1 MISAL
6 QLTVSDYIIF
16 FAAIIGAMIVGLI
29 AGRKEETSEDYFLA
43 GKKLRWFAVA
53 GSIFG
58 SNVSANHMVGMMG
71 VGFSIGFAQS
81 HFEIGAIA
89 GLLFLCYGF
98 LPVYRK
104 LNLYTLSEYLGK
116 RYDDRSRVSYAI
128 IMIIIM
134 AFVQMVPAL
143 YIGSRTIC
151 ELLGGNAIIQEDSS
165 AATEPTVV
173 TNNIS
178 NSPDSAI
185 SSQFQ
190 VQAPKSKVSM
200 PHYTWFV
207 IALGV
212 IAGSYT
218 IVGGLKAVVYTDII
232 QSVLMLIAGIGLAV
246 LVFSQLGW
254 NQMLELD
261 AAAGDA
267 SKMNIYLPT
276 YHKDLPWTGVL
287 TGLMCMH
294 CFYWGTNQFIVQRA
308 LGAVSDKEARAGI
321 ISAGF
326 LKLTIPFFSIAT
338 GVCAYYLLMNEATE
352 EAARAMVNDIA
363 PDTVFPKLV
372 TRFISPIGFG
382 LVGLIAAGV
391 IGAILSSIDSMMN
404 SAATIISVDIYKRY
418 FRKDASDRE
427 LIIAGRVT
435 IVVLMIT
442 AILMAIFVMDPNSNE
457 NFFLQ
462 IANYQN
468 YLTPGLLVAFVLGI
482 FWKRGTAPAA
492 FYTIL
497 AGIVLSWVV
506 VQVYDSDMPRPLYDI
521 ALDRASVSDFH
532 AGNFVP
538 AGYLDQNVHDMSQDE
553 FDAFIAKDIRPNIS
567 ALQKMFGPTLNFF
580 HRVVFVLGLSAI
592 VFVII
597 SLMTPMDTKK
607 SQLTWTGLGGHQPT
621 RLKALAKTLCLSLLI
636 FALLGWLT
644 DQTFRGRDLLTPTLA
659 ACFAAFWTLGVYG
672 CEILGKFKTDDSG
685 MSRGQY
691 ILRSDLTYAG
701 LLAAT
706 AMFMMYFFS

>member
-6 QLTVSDYIIF
+6 QLTTSDYVIF
-16 FAAIIGAMIVGLI
+16 FATIIGAMMVGLI

-151 ELLGGNAIIQEDSS
+151 ELLGGNAIILEDSS
-165 AATEPTVV
+165 TATELAATANT
-173 TNNIS
+173 IS
-178 NSPDSAI
+178 NPLGAI
-185 SSQFQ
+185 SNQLQ
-190 VQAPKSKVSM
+190 VQAPQSKVSM

-232 QSVLMLIAGIGLAV
+232 QSILMLIAGIGLAV

-254 NQMLELD
+254 NEMLELD

-308 LGAVSDKEARAGI
+308 LGAVSDKEARVGI

-338 GVCAYYLLMNEATE
+338 GVCAYYLLMNEQS
-352 EAARAMVNDIA
+352 MVDDIA

-382 LVGLIAAGV
+382 LVGLVAAGV

-404 SAATIISVDIYKRY
+404 SAATIISVDIYKKY
-418 FRKDASDRE
+418 FRVNATDKE
-427 LIIAGRVT
+427 LIVAGRVT

-442 AILMAIFVMDPNSNE
+442 AILMALFIMDPNSNE

-462 IANYQN
+462 IVNYQN

-532 AGNFVP
+532 AGEFVP
-538 AGYLDQNVHDMSQDE
+538 AGYLGQNVHDMNQDQ
-553 FDAFIAKDIRPNIS
+553 FDAFIANDIRPNIS
-567 ALQKMFGPTLNFF
+567 AVQKMFGPTLNFF

-592 VFVII
+592 VFVVI
-597 SLMTPMDTKK
+597 SLITPCDPEK
-607 SQLTWTGLGGHQPT
+607 SKLTWTGLGGHHPT
-621 RLKALAKTLCLSLLI
+621 RLKVLAKTLCLSLVI

-644 DQTFRGRDLLTPTLA
+644 DQAFLTPTLA

-672 CEILGKFKTDDSG
+672 CEILEKIKTDDSG
-685 MSRGQY
+685 MSRVQY

-706 AMFMMYFFS
+706 AMFMMYFFF

>member
-6 QLTVSDYIIF
+6 QLTTSDYVIF
-16 FAAIIGAMIVGLI
+16 FATIIGAMMVGLI

-151 ELLGGNAIIQEDSS
+151 ELLGGNAIILEDSS
-165 AATEPTVV
+165 TATELAATANT
-173 TNNIS
+173 IS
-178 NSPDSAI
+178 NPPGAI
-185 SSQFQ
+185 SNQLQ
-190 VQAPKSKVSM
+190 VQAPQSKVSM

-232 QSVLMLIAGIGLAV
+232 QSILMLIAGIGLAV

-254 NQMLELD
+254 NEMLDLD

-308 LGAVSDKEARAGI
+308 LGAVSDKEARVGI

-338 GVCAYYLLMNEATE
+338 GVCAYYLLMNEATGQ
-352 EAARAMVNDIA
+352 AAQSLVNDIA

-404 SAATIISVDIYKRY
+404 SAATIISVDIYKKY
-418 FRKDASDRE
+418 FRVNATDKE
-427 LIIAGRVT
+427 LIVAGRVT

-442 AILMAIFVMDPNSNE
+442 AILMALFIMDPNSKE

-462 IANYQN
+462 IADYQN

-532 AGNFVP
+532 AGEFVP
-538 AGYLDQNVHDMSQDE
+538 AGYLGQNVHDMNQDQ
-553 FDAFIAKDIRPNIS
+553 FDAFIANDIRPNIS
-567 ALQKMFGPTLNFF
+567 AVQKMFGPTLNFF

-592 VFVII
+592 VFVVI
-597 SLMTPMDTKK
+597 SLMTPSDPEK
-607 SQLTWTGLGGHQPT
+607 SKLTWTGLGGHQPT
-621 RLKALAKTLCLSLLI
+621 RLKVLAKTLCLALVI

-644 DQTFRGRDLLTPTLA
+644 DQAFLTPTLA

-672 CEILGKFKTDDSG
+672 CEILEKIKTDDSG
-685 MSRGQY
+685 MSRVQY

-706 AMFMMYFFS
+706 AMFMMYFFF

>member
-1 MISAL
+1 MTSTL
-6 QLTVSDYIIF
+6 QLTTSDYVIF
-16 FAAIIGAMIVGLI
+16 FATIIGAMMVGLI

-151 ELLGGNAIIQEDSS
+151 ELLGGNAIILEDSS
-165 AATEPTVV
+165 TATELAATA
-173 TNNIS
+173 NNTSNPPGAIS
-178 NSPDSAI
+178 N
-185 SSQFQ
+185 QFQ
-190 VQAPKSKVSM
+190 VQAPQSKVSM

-232 QSVLMLIAGIGLAV
+232 QSILMLIAGIGLAV

-254 NQMLELD
+254 NEMLDLD

-267 SKMNIYLPT
+267 SKMKIYLPT

-308 LGAVSDKEARAGI
+308 LGAVSDKEARVGI

-338 GVCAYYLLMNEATE
+338 GVCAYYLLMNEATGQ
-352 EAARAMVNDIA
+352 AAQSMVDDIA

-404 SAATIISVDIYKRY
+404 SAATIISVDIYKKY
-418 FRKDASDRE
+418 FRVNASDKE
-427 LIIAGRVT
+427 LIVAGRVT
-435 IVVLMIT
+435 IVLLMIT
-442 AILMAIFVMDPNSNE
+442 AILMALFIMDPNSNE

-462 IANYQN
+462 IVNYQN

-497 AGIVLSWVV
+497 AGIVLSWAV

-538 AGYLDQNVHDMSQDE
+538 AGYLNQNVHGMNQDQ

-567 ALQKMFGPTLNFF
+567 AVQKMFGPTLNFF

-592 VFVII
+592 VFVVI
-597 SLMTPMDTKK
+597 SLMTPCDPEK
-607 SQLTWTGLGGHQPT
+607 SKLTWTGLGGHQPT
-621 RLKALAKTLCLSLLI
+621 RLKVLAKTLCLSLVI

-644 DQTFRGRDLLTPTLA
+644 DQAFLTPTLA

-672 CEILGKFKTDDSG
+672 CEILEKIKTDDSG
-685 MSRGQY
+685 MSRVQH

-706 AMFMMYFFS
+706 AMFMMYFFF

>member
-308 LGAVSDKEARAGI
+308 LGAISDKEARAGI

-338 GVCAYYLLMNEATE
+338 GVCAYYLLMNEATG
-352 EAARAMVNDIA
+352 EAAQAMVNDIA

-506 VQVYDSDMPRPLYDI
+506 VQVYDSNMPRPLYDI

-532 AGNFVP
+532 AGNFP
-538 AGYLDQNVHDMSQDE
+538 KGYLSQNLHEMNQDQ
-553 FDAFIAKDIRPNIS
+553 FDAFIANDIRPNIS

-592 VFVII
+592 VFVVI
-597 SLMTPMDTKK
+597 SFMTPSDPEK

-659 ACFAAFWTLGVYG
+659 ACFAAIWTLGVYG

-706 AMFMMYFFS
+706 AMFMMYFFF

>member
-261 AAAGDA
+261 AAADA

-706 AMFMMYFFS
+706 AMFMMYFFF

>member
-1 MISAL
+1 M
-6 QLTVSDYIIF
+6 
-16 FAAIIGAMIVGLI
+16 VGLI

-116 RYDDRSRVSYAI
+116 RYDDRSRVSYAV

-151 ELLGGNAIIQEDSS
+151 ELLGGNAIILEDSS
-165 AATEPTVV
+165 TATELTAAA
-173 TNNIS
+173 NNIS
-178 NSPDSAI
+178 NPPEGAI
-185 SSQFQ
+185 SNQFQ
-190 VQAPKSKVSM
+190 IQTPQSKVSM

-232 QSVLMLIAGIGLAV
+232 QSILMLIAGIGLAV

-254 NQMLELD
+254 NEMLDLD

-267 SKMNIYLPT
+267 SKMKIYLPT

-308 LGAVSDKEARAGI
+308 LGAVSDKEARVGI

-338 GVCAYYLLMNEATE
+338 GVCAYYLLMNEATGQ
-352 EAARAMVNDIA
+352 AAQSMVNDIA

-404 SAATIISVDIYKRY
+404 SAATIVSVDIYKRY
-418 FRKDASDRE
+418 FRADASDKE
-427 LIIAGRVT
+427 LIVAGRVT

-442 AILMAIFVMDPNSNE
+442 AILMALFIMDPNSNE

-462 IANYQN
+462 IVNYQN

-492 FYTIL
+492 FYTIF

-538 AGYLDQNVHDMSQDE
+538 AGYLGQNLHEMNQE
-553 FDAFIAKDIRPNIS
+553 QFDAFIANDIRPNIS

-592 VFVII
+592 TFVVI
-597 SLMTPMDTKK
+597 SLMTPSDPEK
-607 SQLTWTGLGGHQPT
+607 SKLTWTGLGGHQPT

-659 ACFAAFWTLGVYG
+659 ACFAACWTLGVYG

-685 MSRGQY
+685 MSRVQY

-706 AMFMMYFFS
+706 AMFMMYFFF

>member
-1 MISAL
+1 M
-6 QLTVSDYIIF
+6 
-16 FAAIIGAMIVGLI
+16 VGLI

-151 ELLGGNAIIQEDSS
+151 ELLGGNAIILEDSS
-165 AATEPTVV
+165 TATELAASA
-173 TNNIS
+173 NNTSNPPGAIS
-178 NSPDSAI
+178 N
-185 SSQFQ
+185 QFQ
-190 VQAPKSKVSM
+190 VQAPQSKVSM

-232 QSVLMLIAGIGLAV
+232 QSILMLIAGIGLAV

-254 NQMLELD
+254 NEMLNLD

-267 SKMNIYLPT
+267 SKMKIYLPT

-308 LGAVSDKEARAGI
+308 LGAVSDKEARVGI

-338 GVCAYYLLMNEATE
+338 GVCAYYLLMNEATGQ
-352 EAARAMVNDIA
+352 AAQAMVNDIA

-418 FRKDASDRE
+418 FRVNASDKE
-427 LIIAGRVT
+427 LIVAGRVT
-435 IVVLMIT
+435 IVVLMTT
-442 AILMAIFVMDPNSNE
+442 AILMALFVMDPNSNE

-462 IANYQN
+462 IADYQN

-538 AGYLDQNVHDMSQDE
+538 AGYLDQNVHGMNQDQ

-567 ALQKMFGPTLNFF
+567 AVQKMFGPTLNFF

-592 VFVII
+592 VFVVI
-597 SLMTPMDTKK
+597 SLMTPCDPEK
-607 SQLTWTGLGGHQPT
+607 SKLTWTGLGGHQPT
-621 RLKALAKTLCLSLLI
+621 RLKVLAKTLCLSLVI

-644 DQTFRGRDLLTPTLA
+644 DQAFLTPTLA

-672 CEILGKFKTDDSG
+672 CEILEKIKTDDSG
-685 MSRGQY
+685 MSRVQY

-706 AMFMMYFFS
+706 AMFMMYFFF

>member
-6 QLTVSDYIIF
+6 QLTTSDYVIF
-16 FAAIIGAMIVGLI
+16 FATIIGAMMVGLI

-151 ELLGGNAIIQEDSS
+151 ELLGGNAIILEDS
-165 AATEPTVV
+165 ATATELTAAA
-173 TNNIS
+173 NNIS
-178 NSPDSAI
+178 NAPEGAI
-185 SSQFQ
+185 SNQFQ
-190 VQAPKSKVSM
+190 VQAPQSKVSM

-232 QSVLMLIAGIGLAV
+232 QSILMLIAGIGLAV

-254 NQMLELD
+254 NEMLELD

-308 LGAVSDKEARAGI
+308 LGAVSDKEARVGI

-338 GVCAYYLLMNEATE
+338 GVCAYYLLMNEQS
-352 EAARAMVNDIA
+352 MVDDIA

-382 LVGLIAAGV
+382 LVGLVAAGV

-404 SAATIISVDIYKRY
+404 SAATIISVDIYKKY
-418 FRKDASDRE
+418 FRVNATDKE
-427 LIIAGRVT
+427 LIVAGRVT

-442 AILMAIFVMDPNSNE
+442 AILMALFIMDPNSNE

-462 IANYQN
+462 IVNYQN

-532 AGNFVP
+532 AGEFVP
-538 AGYLDQNVHDMSQDE
+538 AGYLGQNVHDMNQDQ
-553 FDAFIAKDIRPNIS
+553 FDAFIANDIRPNIS
-567 ALQKMFGPTLNFF
+567 AVQKMFGPTLNFF

-592 VFVII
+592 VFVVI
-597 SLMTPMDTKK
+597 SLITPCDPEK
-607 SQLTWTGLGGHQPT
+607 SKLTWTGLGGHHPT
-621 RLKALAKTLCLSLLI
+621 RLKVLAKTLCLSLVI

-644 DQTFRGRDLLTPTLA
+644 DQAFLTPTLA

-672 CEILGKFKTDDSG
+672 CEILEKIKTDDSG
-685 MSRGQY
+685 MSRVQY

-706 AMFMMYFFS
+706 AMFMMYFFF

>member
-1 MISAL
+1 MNSAL
-6 QLTVSDYIIF
+6 QLTTSDYVLF
-16 FAAIIGAMIVGLI
+16 FATIIGAMVVGLI
-29 AGRKEETSEDYFLA
+29 VGRKEETSADYFLA

-151 ELLGGNAIIQEDSS
+151 ELLGGNAIILEDSS
-165 AATEPTVV
+165 AATELPVAA
-173 TNNIS
+173 NNIS
-178 NSPDSAI
+178 NAPEGAI
-185 SSQFQ
+185 SNQFQ
-190 VQAPKSKVSM
+190 VQAPQPKVSM

-232 QSVLMLIAGIGLAV
+232 QSILMLIAGIGLAA

-254 NQMLELD
+254 NEMLVLD
-261 AAAGDA
+261 DAAGDA
-267 SKMNIYLPT
+267 SKMKIYLPT
-276 YHKDLPWTGVL
+276 YHKELPWTGVL

-308 LGAVSDKEARAGI
+308 LGAVSDKEARIGI

-338 GVCAYYLLMNEATE
+338 GVCAYYLLMSEATGQ
-352 EAARAMVNDIA
+352 AAQSMVNDIA
-363 PDTVFPKLV
+363 PDTIFPKLV

-404 SAATIISVDIYKRY
+404 SAATIISVDIYKKY
-418 FRKDASDRE
+418 FRVNASDKE
-427 LIIAGRVT
+427 LIVAGRVS

-442 AILMAIFVMDPNSNE
+442 AILMAVFIMDPNSNE

-468 YLTPGLLVAFVLGI
+468 YLTPGLLVAFVFGI

-532 AGNFVP
+532 AGNFP
-538 AGYLDQNVHDMSQDE
+538 RQYLSHNLHEMNQND
-553 FDAFIAKDIRPNIS
+553 FDALIHQEIYPNIS

-592 VFVII
+592 VFVIT
-597 SLMTPMDTKK
+597 SLMTPMDPEK

-621 RLKALAKTLCLSLLI
+621 RLKVLAKTLALSIVI

-644 DQTFRGRDLLTPTLA
+644 DQAFLTPTLA

-672 CEILGKFKTDDSG
+672 CEILEKIKTDDSG
-685 MSRGQY
+685 MSRVQY

-706 AMFMMYFFS
+706 AMFMMYFFF

>member
-6 QLTVSDYIIF
+6 QLTTSDYVIF
-16 FAAIIGAMIVGLI
+16 FATIIGAMMVGLI

-151 ELLGGNAIIQEDSS
+151 ELLGGNAIILEDSS
-165 AATEPTVV
+165 TATELAATANT
-173 TNNIS
+173 IS
-178 NSPDSAI
+178 NPPGAI
-185 SSQFQ
+185 SNQLQ
-190 VQAPKSKVSM
+190 VQAPQSEVSM

-232 QSVLMLIAGIGLAV
+232 QSILMLIAGIGLAV

-254 NQMLELD
+254 NEMLELD

-308 LGAVSDKEARAGI
+308 LGAVSDKEARVGI

-338 GVCAYYLLMNEATE
+338 GVCAYYLLMNEQS
-352 EAARAMVNDIA
+352 MVDDIA

-382 LVGLIAAGV
+382 LVGLVAAGV

-404 SAATIISVDIYKRY
+404 SAATIISVDIYKKY
-418 FRKDASDRE
+418 FRVNATDKE
-427 LIIAGRVT
+427 LIVAGRVT

-442 AILMAIFVMDPNSNE
+442 AILMALFIMDPNSNE

-462 IANYQN
+462 IVNYQN

-497 AGIVLSWVV
+497 AGIVLSWIV

-532 AGNFVP
+532 AGEFVP
-538 AGYLDQNVHDMSQDE
+538 AGYLGQNVHDMNQDQ
-553 FDAFIAKDIRPNIS
+553 FDAFIANDIRPNIS
-567 ALQKMFGPTLNFF
+567 AVQKMFGPTLNFF

-592 VFVII
+592 VFVVI
-597 SLMTPMDTKK
+597 SLITPCDPEK
-607 SQLTWTGLGGHQPT
+607 SKLTWTGLGGHHPT
-621 RLKALAKTLCLSLLI
+621 RLKVLAKTLCLSLVI

-644 DQTFRGRDLLTPTLA
+644 DQAFLTPTLA

-672 CEILGKFKTDDSG
+672 CEILEKIKTDDSG
-685 MSRGQY
+685 MSRVQY

-706 AMFMMYFFS
+706 AMFMMYFFF

>member
-6 QLTVSDYIIF
+6 QLTTSDYVIF
-16 FAAIIGAMIVGLI
+16 FATIIGAMMVGLI

-151 ELLGGNAIIQEDSS
+151 ELLGGNAIILEDSS
-165 AATEPTVV
+165 TATELAATANT
-173 TNNIS
+173 IS
-178 NSPDSAI
+178 NPPGAI
-185 SSQFQ
+185 SNQLQ
-190 VQAPKSKVSM
+190 VQAPQSKVSM

-232 QSVLMLIAGIGLAV
+232 QSILMLIAGIGLAV

-254 NQMLELD
+254 NEMLELD

-308 LGAVSDKEARAGI
+308 LGAVSDKEARVGI

-338 GVCAYYLLMNEATE
+338 GVCAYYLLMNEQS
-352 EAARAMVNDIA
+352 MVDDIA

-382 LVGLIAAGV
+382 LVGLVAAGV

-404 SAATIISVDIYKRY
+404 SAATIISVDIYKKY
-418 FRKDASDRE
+418 FRVNATDKE
-427 LIIAGRVT
+427 LIVAGRVT

-442 AILMAIFVMDPNSNE
+442 AILMALFIMDPNSNE

-462 IANYQN
+462 IVNYQN

-532 AGNFVP
+532 AGEFVP
-538 AGYLDQNVHDMSQDE
+538 AGYLGQNVHDMNQDQ
-553 FDAFIAKDIRPNIS
+553 FDAFIANDIRPNIS
-567 ALQKMFGPTLNFF
+567 AVQKMFGPTLNFF

-592 VFVII
+592 VFVVI
-597 SLMTPMDTKK
+597 SLITPCDPEK
-607 SQLTWTGLGGHQPT
+607 SKLTWTGLGGHHPT
-621 RLKALAKTLCLSLLI
+621 RLKVLAKTLCLSLVI

-644 DQTFRGRDLLTPTLA
+644 DQAFLTPTLA

-672 CEILGKFKTDDSG
+672 CEILEKIKTDDSG
-685 MSRGQY
+685 MSRVQY

-706 AMFMMYFFS
+706 AMFMMYFFF

>member
-6 QLTVSDYIIF
+6 QLTTSDYVIF
-16 FAAIIGAMIVGLI
+16 FATIIGAMMVGLI

-151 ELLGGNAIIQEDSS
+151 ELLGGNAIILEDSS
-165 AATEPTVV
+165 TATELAATANT
-173 TNNIS
+173 IS
-178 NSPDSAI
+178 NPPGAI
-185 SSQFQ
+185 SNQLQ
-190 VQAPKSKVSM
+190 VQAPQSKVSM

-232 QSVLMLIAGIGLAV
+232 QSILMLIAGIGLAV

-254 NQMLELD
+254 NEMLELD

-308 LGAVSDKEARAGI
+308 LGAVSDKEARVGI

-338 GVCAYYLLMNEATE
+338 GVCAYYLLMNEQS
-352 EAARAMVNDIA
+352 MVNDIA

-382 LVGLIAAGV
+382 LVGLVAAGV

-404 SAATIISVDIYKRY
+404 SAATIISVDIYKKY
-418 FRKDASDRE
+418 FRVNATDKE
-427 LIIAGRVT
+427 LIVAGRVT

-442 AILMAIFVMDPNSNE
+442 AILMALFIMDPNSNE

-462 IANYQN
+462 IVNYQN

-497 AGIVLSWVV
+497 AGIVLSWIV

-532 AGNFVP
+532 AGEFVP
-538 AGYLDQNVHDMSQDE
+538 AGYLGQNVHDMNQDQ
-553 FDAFIAKDIRPNIS
+553 FDAFIANDIRPNIS
-567 ALQKMFGPTLNFF
+567 AVQKMFGPTLNFF

-592 VFVII
+592 VFVVI
-597 SLMTPMDTKK
+597 SLITPCDPEK
-607 SQLTWTGLGGHQPT
+607 SKLTWTGLGGHHPT
-621 RLKALAKTLCLSLLI
+621 RLKVLAKTLCLSLVI

-644 DQTFRGRDLLTPTLA
+644 DQAFLTPTLA

-672 CEILGKFKTDDSG
+672 CEILEKIKTDDSG
-685 MSRGQY
+685 MSRVQY

-706 AMFMMYFFS
+706 AMFMMYFFF

>member
-6 QLTVSDYIIF
+6 QLTTSDYVIF
-16 FAAIIGAMIVGLI
+16 FATIIGAMMVGLI

-151 ELLGGNAIIQEDSS
+151 ELLGGNAIILEDSS
-165 AATEPTVV
+165 TATEVAATA
-173 TNNIS
+173 NNTSNPPGAIS
-178 NSPDSAI
+178 N
-185 SSQFQ
+185 QLQ
-190 VQAPKSKVSM
+190 VQTPQSKVSM

-232 QSVLMLIAGIGLAV
+232 QSILMLIAGIGLAV

-254 NQMLELD
+254 NEMLQLD

-308 LGAVSDKEARAGI
+308 LGAVSDKEARVGI

-338 GVCAYYLLMNEATE
+338 GVCFYYLLMNEQSI
-352 EAARAMVNDIA
+352 VDDIA

-382 LVGLIAAGV
+382 LVGLVAAGV

-404 SAATIISVDIYKRY
+404 SAATIISVDIYKKY
-418 FRKDASDRE
+418 FRVNASDKE
-427 LIIAGRVT
+427 LIVAGRVT

-442 AILMAIFVMDPNSNE
+442 AILMALFIMDPNSNE

-462 IANYQN
+462 IVDYQN

-497 AGIVLSWVV
+497 AGYCTLV
-506 VQVYDSDMPRPLYDI
+506 DRRP
-521 ALDRASVSDFH
+521 
-532 AGNFVP
+532 
-538 AGYLDQNVHDMSQDE
+538 
-553 FDAFIAKDIRPNIS
+553 
-567 ALQKMFGPTLNFF
+567 
-580 HRVVFVLGLSAI
+580 
-592 VFVII
+592 
-597 SLMTPMDTKK
+597 SLR
-607 SQLTWTGLGGHQPT
+607 Q
-621 RLKALAKTLCLSLLI
+621 
-636 FALLGWLT
+636 
-644 DQTFRGRDLLTPTLA
+644 
-659 ACFAAFWTLGVYG
+659 
-672 CEILGKFKTDDSG
+672 
-685 MSRGQY
+685 
-691 ILRSDLTYAG
+691 
-701 LLAAT
+701 
-706 AMFMMYFFS
+706 

>member
-1 MISAL
+1 MISTL
-6 QLTVSDYIIF
+6 QLTTSDYVIF
-16 FAAIIGAMIVGLI
+16 FATIIGAMMVGLI

-151 ELLGGNAIIQEDSS
+151 ELLGGNAIILEDSS
-165 AATEPTVV
+165 TATELAATA
-173 TNNIS
+173 NNIS
-178 NSPDSAI
+178 NPPGAI
-185 SSQFQ
+185 SNQFQ
-190 VQAPKSKVSM
+190 VQAPQSKVSM

-232 QSVLMLIAGIGLAV
+232 QSILMLIAGIGLAV

-254 NQMLELD
+254 NEMLDLD

-267 SKMNIYLPT
+267 SKMKIYLPT

-308 LGAVSDKEARAGI
+308 LGAVSDKEARVGI

-338 GVCAYYLLMNEATE
+338 GVCAYYLLMNEATGQ
-352 EAARAMVNDIA
+352 AAQSMVNDIA

-404 SAATIISVDIYKRY
+404 SAATIISVDIYKKY
-418 FRKDASDRE
+418 FRVNASDKE
-427 LIIAGRVT
+427 LIVAGRVT

-442 AILMAIFVMDPNSNE
+442 AILMALFIMDPNSNE

-462 IANYQN
+462 IVNYQN

-532 AGNFVP
+532 AGNFVA
-538 AGYLDQNVHDMSQDE
+538 AGYLDQNVHGMNQDQ

-567 ALQKMFGPTLNFF
+567 AVQKMFGPTLNFF

-592 VFVII
+592 VFVVI
-597 SLMTPMDTKK
+597 SLMTPSDPEK
-607 SQLTWTGLGGHQPT
+607 SKLTWTGLGGHQPT
-621 RLKALAKTLCLSLLI
+621 RLKVLAKTLCLSLVI
-636 FALLGWLT
+636 FALLGWLA
-644 DQTFRGRDLLTPTLA
+644 DQAFLTPTLA

-672 CEILGKFKTDDSG
+672 CEILEKIKTDDSG
-685 MSRGQY
+685 MSRVQY

-706 AMFMMYFFS
+706 AMFMMYFFF

>member
-6 QLTVSDYIIF
+6 QLTTSDYVIF
-16 FAAIIGAMIVGLI
+16 FATIIGAMMVGLI

-151 ELLGGNAIIQEDSS
+151 ELLGGNAIILEDSS
-165 AATEPTVV
+165 TATELAATANTTSNPPGA
-173 TNNIS
+173 IS
-178 NSPDSAI
+178 NQLQI
-185 SSQFQ
+185 
-190 VQAPKSKVSM
+190 QAPQSKVSM

-232 QSVLMLIAGIGLAV
+232 QSILMLIAGIGLAV

-254 NQMLELD
+254 NEMLELD

-308 LGAVSDKEARAGI
+308 LGAVSDKEARVGI

-338 GVCAYYLLMNEATE
+338 GVCFYYLLMKEQS
-352 EAARAMVNDIA
+352 MVNDIA

-382 LVGLIAAGV
+382 LVGLVAAGV

-404 SAATIISVDIYKRY
+404 SAATIISVDIYKKY
-418 FRKDASDRE
+418 FRVNASDKE
-427 LIIAGRVT
+427 LIVAGRVT

-442 AILMAIFVMDPNSNE
+442 AILMALFIMDPNSNE

-462 IANYQN
+462 IVNYQN

-497 AGIVLSWVV
+497 AGIVLSWIV

-532 AGNFVP
+532 AGEFVP
-538 AGYLDQNVHDMSQDE
+538 AGYLGQNVHDMNQDQ
-553 FDAFIAKDIRPNIS
+553 FDAFIANDIRPNIS
-567 ALQKMFGPTLNFF
+567 AVQKMFGPTLNFF

-592 VFVII
+592 VFVVI
-597 SLMTPMDTKK
+597 SLITPCDPEK
-607 SQLTWTGLGGHQPT
+607 SKLTWTGLGGHHPT
-621 RLKALAKTLCLSLLI
+621 RLKVLAKTLCLSLVI

-644 DQTFRGRDLLTPTLA
+644 DQAFLTPTLA

-672 CEILGKFKTDDSG
+672 CEILEKIKTDDSG
-685 MSRGQY
+685 MSRVQY

-706 AMFMMYFFS
+706 AMFMMYFFF

>member
-1 MISAL
+1 MNSAL
-6 QLTVSDYIIF
+6 QLTTSDYVLF
-16 FAAIIGAMIVGLI
+16 FATIIGAMVVGLI
-29 AGRKEETSEDYFLA
+29 VGRKEETSADYFLA

-151 ELLGGNAIIQEDSS
+151 ELLGGNAIILEDSS
-165 AATEPTVV
+165 AATELPVAA
-173 TNNIS
+173 NNIS
-178 NSPDSAI
+178 NAPEGAI
-185 SSQFQ
+185 SNQFQ
-190 VQAPKSKVSM
+190 VQAPQPKVSM

-232 QSVLMLIAGIGLAV
+232 QSILMLIAGIGLAA

-254 NQMLELD
+254 NEMLVLD
-261 AAAGDA
+261 DAAGDA
-267 SKMNIYLPT
+267 SKMKIYLPT
-276 YHKDLPWTGVL
+276 YHKELPWTGVL

-308 LGAVSDKEARAGI
+308 LGAVSDKEARIGI

-338 GVCAYYLLMNEATE
+338 GVCAYYLLMSEATGQ
-352 EAARAMVNDIA
+352 AAQSMVNDIA
-363 PDTVFPKLV
+363 PDTIFPKLV

-404 SAATIISVDIYKRY
+404 SAATIISVDIYKKY
-418 FRKDASDRE
+418 FRVNASDKE
-427 LIIAGRVT
+427 LIVAGRVS

-442 AILMAIFVMDPNSNE
+442 AILMAVFIMDPNSNE

-506 VQVYDSDMPRPLYDI
+506 VQLYDSDMPRPLYDI

-532 AGNFVP
+532 AGNFP
-538 AGYLDQNVHDMSQDE
+538 RQYLSHNLHEMNQND
-553 FDAFIAKDIRPNIS
+553 FDALIHQEIYPNIS

-592 VFVII
+592 VFVIT
-597 SLMTPMDTKK
+597 SLMTPMDPEK

-621 RLKALAKTLCLSLLI
+621 RLKVLAKTLALSIVI

-644 DQTFRGRDLLTPTLA
+644 DQAFLTPTLA

-672 CEILGKFKTDDSG
+672 CEILEKIKTDDSG
-685 MSRGQY
+685 MSRVQY

-706 AMFMMYFFS
+706 AMFMMYFFF

>member
-6 QLTVSDYIIF
+6 QLTVSDYTMF
-16 FAAIIGAMIVGLI
+16 FAAIIGAMVVGLI
-29 AGRKEETSEDYFLA
+29 AGRKEETSQDYFLA

-151 ELLGGNAIIQEDSS
+151 ELIGGNAIIQEAS
-165 AATEPTVV
+165 ATDTTLTAVA
-173 TNNIS
+173 NDIS
-178 NSPDSAI
+178 NPTDDSI

-190 VQAPKSKVSM
+190 VQSPKSKVSM

-254 NQMLELD
+254 NEMLDLD

-267 SKMNIYLPT
+267 SKMKIYLPT

-308 LGAVSDKEARAGI
+308 LGAVSDTEARAGI

-338 GVCAYYLLMNEATE
+338 GVCAYYLMMNEATG

-363 PDTVFPKLV
+363 PDTIFPKLV

-404 SAATIISVDIYKRY
+404 SAATIISIDIYQRY
-418 FRKDASDRE
+418 FHKDASDRE
-427 LIIAGRVT
+427 LIITGRVT

-442 AILMAIFVMDPNSNE
+442 AILMAIFIMDPNSNE

-468 YLTPGLLVAFVLGI
+468 YLTPGILVAFVLGI

-506 VQVYDSDMPRPLYDI
+506 VQVYDSDMPRELYDI
-521 ALDRASVSDFH
+521 ALKRASVSDFH
-532 AGNFVP
+532 AGNFP
-538 AGYLDQNVHDMSQDE
+538 QEYLGQNLHTMNQNE
-553 FDAFIAKDIRPNIS
+553 FAAFILKDIRPNIS
-567 ALQKMFGPTLNFF
+567 ALQEMFGPTLNFF

-597 SLMTPMDTKK
+597 SLMTPMDPEK

-644 DQTFRGRDLLTPTLA
+644 DQALLTPTLA
-659 ACFAAFWTLGVYG
+659 ACLAAFWTLGVYG

-685 MSRGQY
+685 MSRSKY

-706 AMFMMYFFS
+706 AMFMMYFFF

>member
-1 MISAL
+1 MISTL
-6 QLTVSDYIIF
+6 QLTTSDYVIF
-16 FAAIIGAMIVGLI
+16 FATIIGAMMVGLI

-151 ELLGGNAIIQEDSS
+151 ELLGGNAIILEDSS
-165 AATEPTVV
+165 TATELAATA
-173 TNNIS
+173 NNIS
-178 NSPDSAI
+178 NPPGAI
-185 SSQFQ
+185 SNQFQ
-190 VQAPKSKVSM
+190 VQAPQSKVSM

-232 QSVLMLIAGIGLAV
+232 QSILMLIAGIGLAV

-254 NQMLELD
+254 NEMLDLD

-267 SKMNIYLPT
+267 SKMKIYLPT

-308 LGAVSDKEARAGI
+308 LGAVSDKEARVGI

-338 GVCAYYLLMNEATE
+338 GVCAYYLLMNEATGQ
-352 EAARAMVNDIA
+352 AAQSMVNDIA

-404 SAATIISVDIYKRY
+404 SAATIISVDIYKKY
-418 FRKDASDRE
+418 FRVNASDKE
-427 LIIAGRVT
+427 LIVVGRVT
-435 IVVLMIT
+435 IVLLMIT
-442 AILMAIFVMDPNSNE
+442 AILMALFIMDPNSNE

-462 IANYQN
+462 IVNYQN

-538 AGYLDQNVHDMSQDE
+538 AGYLDQNVHGMNQDQ

-567 ALQKMFGPTLNFF
+567 AVQKMFGPTLNFF

-592 VFVII
+592 VFVVI
-597 SLMTPMDTKK
+597 SLMTPCDPEK
-607 SQLTWTGLGGHQPT
+607 SKLTWTGLGGHQPT
-621 RLKALAKTLCLSLLI
+621 RLKVLAKTLCLSLVI
-636 FALLGWLT
+636 FALLGWLA
-644 DQTFRGRDLLTPTLA
+644 DQAFLTPTLA

-672 CEILGKFKTDDSG
+672 CEILEKIKTDDSG
-685 MSRGQY
+685 MSRVQY

-706 AMFMMYFFS
+706 AMFMMYFFF

>member
-6 QLTVSDYIIF
+6 QLTTSDYVIF
-16 FAAIIGAMIVGLI
+16 FATIIGAMMVGLI

-151 ELLGGNAIIQEDSS
+151 ELLGGNAIILEDSS
-165 AATEPTVV
+165 TATELTA
-173 TNNIS
+173 TANNIS
-178 NSPDSAI
+178 NPPGAI
-185 SSQFQ
+185 SNQFQ
-190 VQAPKSKVSM
+190 VQAPQSKVSM

-232 QSVLMLIAGIGLAV
+232 QSILMLIAGIGLAV

-254 NQMLELD
+254 NEMLELD

-308 LGAVSDKEARAGI
+308 LGAVSDKEARVGI

-338 GVCAYYLLMNEATE
+338 GVCAYYLLMNEQS
-352 EAARAMVNDIA
+352 MVDDIA

-382 LVGLIAAGV
+382 LVGLVAAGV

-404 SAATIISVDIYKRY
+404 SAATIISVDIYKKY
-418 FRKDASDRE
+418 FRVNATDKE
-427 LIIAGRVT
+427 LIVAGRVT

-442 AILMAIFVMDPNSNE
+442 AILMALFIMDPNSNE

-462 IANYQN
+462 IVNYQN

-532 AGNFVP
+532 AGEFVP
-538 AGYLDQNVHDMSQDE
+538 AGYLGQNVHDMNQDQ
-553 FDAFIAKDIRPNIS
+553 FDAFIANDIRPNIS
-567 ALQKMFGPTLNFF
+567 AVQKMFGPTLNFF

-592 VFVII
+592 VFVVI
-597 SLMTPMDTKK
+597 SLITPCDPEK
-607 SQLTWTGLGGHQPT
+607 SKLTWTGLGGHHPT
-621 RLKALAKTLCLSLLI
+621 RLKVLAKTLCLSLVI

-644 DQTFRGRDLLTPTLA
+644 DQAFLTPTLA

-672 CEILGKFKTDDSG
+672 CEILEKIKTDDSG
-685 MSRGQY
+685 MSRVQY

-706 AMFMMYFFS
+706 AMFMMYFFF

>member
-6 QLTVSDYIIF
+6 QLTVSDYTIF

-29 AGRKEETSEDYFLA
+29 AGRKEETSQDYFLA

-151 ELLGGNAIIQEDSS
+151 ELIGGNAIIQESS
-165 AATEPTVV
+165 ATDTTLTVV
-173 TNNIS
+173 AKNIS
-178 NSPDSAI
+178 HPLNISHALDDSI

-190 VQAPKSKVSM
+190 IQAPRSKVSM

-212 IAGSYT
+212 IAASYT

-254 NQMLELD
+254 NEMLDLD

-267 SKMNIYLPT
+267 SKMKIYLPT

-308 LGAVSDKEARAGI
+308 LGAVSDTEARAGI

-338 GVCAYYLLMNEATE
+338 GVCAYYLMMNEATG

-404 SAATIISVDIYKRY
+404 SAATIISIDIYKRY
-418 FRKDASDRE
+418 FRKDASDKE

-442 AILMAIFVMDPNSNE
+442 AILMALFVMDPNSNE

-468 YLTPGLLVAFVLGI
+468 YLTPGILVAFVLGI

-506 VQVYDSDMPRPLYDI
+506 VQVYDSNMPRELYDI
-521 ALDRASVSDFH
+521 ALERANVSDFH
-532 AGNFVP
+532 AGNFP
-538 AGYLDQNVHDMSQDE
+538 QEYLGQNLHAMNQNE
-553 FDAFIAKDIRPNIS
+553 FDAFILKDIRPNIS
-567 ALQKMFGPTLNFF
+567 ALQEMFGPTLNFF

-597 SLMTPMDTKK
+597 SLMTPMDPEK

-644 DQTFRGRDLLTPTLA
+644 DQALLTPTLA
-659 ACFAAFWTLGVYG
+659 ACLAAFWTLGVYG

-685 MSRGQY
+685 MSRSKY

-706 AMFMMYFFS
+706 AMFMMYFFF

>member
-1 MISAL
+1 M
-6 QLTVSDYIIF
+6 
-16 FAAIIGAMIVGLI
+16 VGLI

-151 ELLGGNAIIQEDSS
+151 ELLGGNAIILEDSS
-165 AATEPTVV
+165 TATELAATA
-173 TNNIS
+173 NNIS
-178 NSPDSAI
+178 NPPGAI
-185 SSQFQ
+185 SNQFQ
-190 VQAPKSKVSM
+190 VQAPQSKVSM

-232 QSVLMLIAGIGLAV
+232 QSILMLIAGIGLAV

-254 NQMLELD
+254 NEMLNLD

-308 LGAVSDKEARAGI
+308 LGAVSDKEARVGI

-338 GVCAYYLLMNEATE
+338 GVCAYYLLMDEATGQ
-352 EAARAMVNDIA
+352 AAQSMVNDIA

-404 SAATIISVDIYKRY
+404 SAATIISVDIYKKY
-418 FRKDASDRE
+418 FRVNASDKE
-427 LIIAGRVT
+427 LIVAGRVT
-435 IVVLMIT
+435 IVLLMIT
-442 AILMAIFVMDPNSNE
+442 AILMALFIMDPNSNE

-462 IANYQN
+462 IVNYQN

-538 AGYLDQNVHDMSQDE
+538 AGYLDQNVHGMNQDQ

-567 ALQKMFGPTLNFF
+567 AVQKMFGPTLNFF

-592 VFVII
+592 VFVVI
-597 SLMTPMDTKK
+597 SLMTPSDPEK
-607 SQLTWTGLGGHQPT
+607 SKLTWTGLGGHQPT
-621 RLKALAKTLCLSLLI
+621 RLKVLAKTLCLSLVI
-636 FALLGWLT
+636 FALLGWLA
-644 DQTFRGRDLLTPTLA
+644 DQAFLTPTLA

-672 CEILGKFKTDDSG
+672 CEILEKIKTDDSG
-685 MSRGQY
+685 MSRVQY

-706 AMFMMYFFS
+706 AMFMMYFFF

>member
-6 QLTVSDYIIF
+6 QLTTSDYVIF
-16 FAAIIGAMIVGLI
+16 FATIIGAMMVGLI

-151 ELLGGNAIIQEDSS
+151 ELLGGNAIILEDSS
-165 AATEPTVV
+165 TATELAATANT
-173 TNNIS
+173 IS
-178 NSPDSAI
+178 NPPGAI
-185 SSQFQ
+185 SNQLQ
-190 VQAPKSKVSM
+190 VQAPQSEVSM

-232 QSVLMLIAGIGLAV
+232 QSILMLIAGIGLAV

-254 NQMLELD
+254 NEMLELD

-308 LGAVSDKEARAGI
+308 LGAVSDKEARVGI

-338 GVCAYYLLMNEATE
+338 GVCAYYLLMNEQS
-352 EAARAMVNDIA
+352 MVDDIA

-382 LVGLIAAGV
+382 LVGLVAAGV

-404 SAATIISVDIYKRY
+404 SAATIISVDIYKKY
-418 FRKDASDRE
+418 FRVNATDKE
-427 LIIAGRVT
+427 LIVAGRVT

-442 AILMAIFVMDPNSNE
+442 AILMALFIMDPNSNE

-462 IANYQN
+462 IVNYQN

-497 AGIVLSWVV
+497 AGIVLSWIV

-532 AGNFVP
+532 AGEFVP
-538 AGYLDQNVHDMSQDE
+538 AGYLGQNVHEMNQDQ
-553 FDAFIAKDIRPNIS
+553 FDAFIANDIRPNIS
-567 ALQKMFGPTLNFF
+567 AVQKMFGPTLNFF

-592 VFVII
+592 VFVVI
-597 SLMTPMDTKK
+597 SLITPCDPEK
-607 SQLTWTGLGGHQPT
+607 SKLTWTGLGGHHPT
-621 RLKALAKTLCLSLLI
+621 RLKVLAKTLCLSLVI

-644 DQTFRGRDLLTPTLA
+644 DQAFLTPTLA

-672 CEILGKFKTDDSG
+672 CEILEKIKTDDSG
-685 MSRGQY
+685 MSRVQY

-706 AMFMMYFFS
+706 AMFMMYFFF

>member
-6 QLTVSDYIIF
+6 QLTTSDYVIF
-16 FAAIIGAMIVGLI
+16 FATIIGAMMVGLI

-151 ELLGGNAIIQEDSS
+151 ELLGGNAIILEDSS
-165 AATEPTVV
+165 TATELAATANT
-173 TNNIS
+173 IS
-178 NSPDSAI
+178 NPLGAI
-185 SSQFQ
+185 SNQLQ
-190 VQAPKSKVSM
+190 VQAPQSKVSM

-232 QSVLMLIAGIGLAV
+232 QSILMLIAGIGLAV

-254 NQMLELD
+254 NEMLELD

-308 LGAVSDKEARAGI
+308 LGAVSDKEARVGI

-338 GVCAYYLLMNEATE
+338 GVCAYYLLMNEQS
-352 EAARAMVNDIA
+352 MVDDIA

-382 LVGLIAAGV
+382 LVGLVAAGV

-404 SAATIISVDIYKRY
+404 SAATIISVDIYKKY
-418 FRKDASDRE
+418 FRVNATDKE
-427 LIIAGRVT
+427 LIVAGRVT

-442 AILMAIFVMDPNSNE
+442 AILMALFIMDPNSNE

-462 IANYQN
+462 IVNYQN

-497 AGIVLSWVV
+497 AGIVLSWIV

-532 AGNFVP
+532 AGEFVP
-538 AGYLDQNVHDMSQDE
+538 AGYLGQNVHDMNQDQ
-553 FDAFIAKDIRPNIS
+553 FDAFIANDIRPNIS
-567 ALQKMFGPTLNFF
+567 AVQKMFGPTLNFF

-592 VFVII
+592 VFVVI
-597 SLMTPMDTKK
+597 SLITPCDPEK
-607 SQLTWTGLGGHQPT
+607 SKLTWTGLGGHHPT
-621 RLKALAKTLCLSLLI
+621 RLKVLAKTLCLSLVI

-644 DQTFRGRDLLTPTLA
+644 DQAFLTPTLA

-672 CEILGKFKTDDSG
+672 CEILEKIKTDDSG
-685 MSRGQY
+685 MSRVQY

-706 AMFMMYFFS
+706 AMFMMYFFF

>member
-1 MISAL
+1 M
-6 QLTVSDYIIF
+6 
-16 FAAIIGAMIVGLI
+16 VGLI

-165 AATEPTVV
+165 TTTELTAAA
-173 TNNIS
+173 NDIS
-178 NSPDSAI
+178 NPPDSAI

-190 VQAPKSKVSM
+190 VQAPRSKVSM

-254 NQMLELD
+254 NEMLDLD

-267 SKMNIYLPT
+267 AKMKIYLPT

-308 LGAVSDKEARAGI
+308 LGAVSDKEARVGI

-338 GVCAYYLLMNEATE
+338 GVCAYYLLMNEATGGATGE
-352 EAARAMVNDIA
+352 AAREAARAMVNDIA

-404 SAATIISVDIYKRY
+404 SAATIVSIDIYKRY
-418 FRKDASDRE
+418 FHADASDRE
-427 LIIAGRVT
+427 LIITGRVT

-442 AILMAIFVMDPNSNE
+442 AILMALFVMDPNSNE

-482 FWKRGTAPAA
+482 FWQRGTAPAA

-538 AGYLDQNVHDMSQDE
+538 AGYLDQNVHDMNQDQ
-553 FDAFIAKDIRPNIS
+553 FDAFIANDIRPNIS
-567 ALQKMFGPTLNFF
+567 AVQKMFGPTLNFF

-592 VFVII
+592 VFVVI
-597 SLMTPMDTKK
+597 SLMTPSDPEK

-621 RLKALAKTLCLSLLI
+621 RLKVLAKTLCLSLLI

-644 DQTFRGRDLLTPTLA
+644 DQALLTPTLA

-706 AMFMMYFFS
+706 AMFMMYFFF

>member
-6 QLTVSDYIIF
+6 QLTTSDYVIF
-16 FAAIIGAMIVGLI
+16 FATIIGAMMVGLI

-151 ELLGGNAIIQEDSS
+151 ELLGGNAIILEDSS
-165 AATEPTVV
+165 TATELTA
-173 TNNIS
+173 TANNIS
-178 NSPDSAI
+178 NPPGAI
-185 SSQFQ
+185 SNQFQ
-190 VQAPKSKVSM
+190 VQAPQSKVSM

-232 QSVLMLIAGIGLAV
+232 QSILMLIAGIGLAV

-254 NQMLELD
+254 NEMLELD

-308 LGAVSDKEARAGI
+308 LGAVSDKEARVGI

-338 GVCAYYLLMNEATE
+338 GVCAYYLLMNEQS
-352 EAARAMVNDIA
+352 MVDDIA

-382 LVGLIAAGV
+382 LVGLVAAGV

-404 SAATIISVDIYKRY
+404 SAATIISVDIYKKY
-418 FRKDASDRE
+418 FRVNASDKE
-427 LIIAGRVT
+427 LIVAGRVT

-442 AILMAIFVMDPNSNE
+442 AILMALFIMDPNSNE

-462 IANYQN
+462 IVNYQN

-532 AGNFVP
+532 AGEFVP
-538 AGYLDQNVHDMSQDE
+538 AGYLGQNVHEMNQDQ
-553 FDAFIAKDIRPNIS
+553 FDAFIANDIRPNIS
-567 ALQKMFGPTLNFF
+567 AVQKMFGPTLNFF

-592 VFVII
+592 VFVVI
-597 SLMTPMDTKK
+597 SLITPCDPEK
-607 SQLTWTGLGGHQPT
+607 SKLTWTGLGGHHPT
-621 RLKALAKTLCLSLLI
+621 RLKVLAKTLCLSLVI

-644 DQTFRGRDLLTPTLA
+644 DQAFLTPTLA

-672 CEILGKFKTDDSG
+672 CEILEKIKTDDSG
-685 MSRGQY
+685 MSRVQY

-706 AMFMMYFFS
+706 AMFMMYFFF

>member
-6 QLTVSDYIIF
+6 QLTNSDYIIF
-16 FAAIIGAMIVGLI
+16 FATIIGAMLVGLI

-151 ELLGGNAIIQEDSS
+151 ELLGGNAIILEDSS
-165 AATEPTVV
+165 TATELAATA
-173 TNNIS
+173 NNTSNPPGAIS
-178 NSPDSAI
+178 N
-185 SSQFQ
+185 QFQ
-190 VQAPKSKVSM
+190 VQAPQSKVSM

-232 QSVLMLIAGIGLAV
+232 QSILMLIAGIGLAV

-254 NQMLELD
+254 NEMLNLD

-308 LGAVSDKEARAGI
+308 LGAVSDKEARVGI

-338 GVCAYYLLMNEATE
+338 GVCAYYLLMNEATGQ
-352 EAARAMVNDIA
+352 AAQSMVNDIA
-363 PDTVFPKLV
+363 PDTIFPKLV

-404 SAATIISVDIYKRY
+404 SAATIISVDIYKKY
-418 FRKDASDRE
+418 FRVNASDKE
-427 LIIAGRVT
+427 LIVAGRVT
-435 IVVLMIT
+435 IVLLMIT
-442 AILMAIFVMDPNSNE
+442 AILMALFIMDPNSNE

-462 IANYQN
+462 IVNYQN

-521 ALDRASVSDFH
+521 ALDRANVSDFH

-538 AGYLDQNVHDMSQDE
+538 AGYLDQNVHGMNQDQ

-567 ALQKMFGPTLNFF
+567 AVQKMFGPTLNFF

-592 VFVII
+592 VFVVI
-597 SLMTPMDTKK
+597 SLMTPSDPEK
-607 SQLTWTGLGGHQPT
+607 SKLTWTGLGGHQPT

-644 DQTFRGRDLLTPTLA
+644 DQAFLTPTLA

-672 CEILGKFKTDDSG
+672 CEILEKIKADDSG
-685 MSRGQY
+685 MSRVQY

-706 AMFMMYFFS
+706 AMFMMYFFF

>member
-6 QLTVSDYIIF
+6 QLTTSDYVIF
-16 FAAIIGAMIVGLI
+16 FATIIGAMMVGLI

-151 ELLGGNAIIQEDSS
+151 ELLGGNAIILEDSS
-165 AATEPTVV
+165 TATELAATANT
-173 TNNIS
+173 IS
-178 NSPDSAI
+178 NPPGAI
-185 SSQFQ
+185 SNQLQ
-190 VQAPKSKVSM
+190 VQAPQSKVSM

-232 QSVLMLIAGIGLAV
+232 QSILMLIAGIGLAV

-254 NQMLELD
+254 NEMLELD

-308 LGAVSDKEARAGI
+308 LGAVSDKEARVGI

-338 GVCAYYLLMNEATE
+338 GVCAYYLLMNEQS
-352 EAARAMVNDIA
+352 MVDDIA

-382 LVGLIAAGV
+382 LVGLVAAGV

-404 SAATIISVDIYKRY
+404 SAATIISVDIYKKY
-418 FRKDASDRE
+418 FRVNATDKE
-427 LIIAGRVT
+427 LIVAGRVT

-442 AILMAIFVMDPNSNE
+442 AILMALFIMDPNSNE

-462 IANYQN
+462 IVNYQN

-497 AGIVLSWVV
+497 AGIVLSWIV

-532 AGNFVP
+532 AGEFVP
-538 AGYLDQNVHDMSQDE
+538 AGYLGQNVHDMNQDQ
-553 FDAFIAKDIRPNIS
+553 FDAFIANDIRPNIS
-567 ALQKMFGPTLNFF
+567 AVQKMFGPTLNFF

-592 VFVII
+592 VFVVI
-597 SLMTPMDTKK
+597 SLITPCDPEK
-607 SQLTWTGLGGHQPT
+607 SKLTWTGLGGHHPT
-621 RLKALAKTLCLSLLI
+621 RLKVLAKTLCLSLVI

-644 DQTFRGRDLLTPTLA
+644 DQAFLTPTLA

-672 CEILGKFKTDDSG
+672 CEILEKIKTDDSG
-685 MSRGQY
+685 MSRVQY

-706 AMFMMYFFS
+706 AMFMMYFFF

>member
-6 QLTVSDYIIF
+6 QLTASDYIIF
-16 FAAIIGAMIVGLI
+16 FATIIGAMIVGLI

-151 ELLGGNAIIQEDSS
+151 ELLGGNAIILEDSS
-165 AATEPTVV
+165 TATELAATA
-173 TNNIS
+173 NNTSNPPGAIS
-178 NSPDSAI
+178 N
-185 SSQFQ
+185 QFQ
-190 VQAPKSKVSM
+190 VQAPQSKVSM

-232 QSVLMLIAGIGLAV
+232 QSILMLIAGIGLAV

-254 NQMLELD
+254 NEMLDLD

-267 SKMNIYLPT
+267 SKMKIYLPT

-308 LGAVSDKEARAGI
+308 LGAVSDKEARVGI

-338 GVCAYYLLMNEATE
+338 GVCAYYLLMNEATG
-352 EAARAMVNDIA
+352 EAARALVNDIA

-418 FRKDASDRE
+418 FRVNASDKE
-427 LIIAGRVT
+427 LIVAGRVT
-435 IVVLMIT
+435 IVVLMTT
-442 AILMAIFVMDPNSNE
+442 AILMALFVMDPNSNE

-462 IANYQN
+462 IADYQN

-538 AGYLDQNVHDMSQDE
+538 AGYLDQNVHGMNQDQ

-567 ALQKMFGPTLNFF
+567 AVQKMFGPTLNFF

-592 VFVII
+592 VFVVI
-597 SLMTPMDTKK
+597 SLMTPCDPEK
-607 SQLTWTGLGGHQPT
+607 SKLTWTGLGGHQPT
-621 RLKALAKTLCLSLLI
+621 RLKVLAKTLCLSLVI

-644 DQTFRGRDLLTPTLA
+644 DQAFLTPTLA

-672 CEILGKFKTDDSG
+672 CEILEKIKTDDSG
-685 MSRGQY
+685 MSRVQY
-691 ILRSDLTYAG
+691 ILRSDLTYTG

-706 AMFMMYFFS
+706 AMFMMYFFF